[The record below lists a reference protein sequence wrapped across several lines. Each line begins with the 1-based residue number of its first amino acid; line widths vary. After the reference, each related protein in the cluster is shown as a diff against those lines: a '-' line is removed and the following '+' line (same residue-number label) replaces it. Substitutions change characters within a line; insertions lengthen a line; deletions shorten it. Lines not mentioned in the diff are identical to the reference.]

1 MEEFHQITIQ
11 EYLDW
16 KEDLR
21 RRLAEA
27 ANNFVGIGFRLKQIR
42 DSKGY
47 EQDGYASVFEFA
59 SKEFGIS
66 SSQAS
71 RFMAINDKFS
81 KGGNSLD
88 MPEEFTRL
96 GPSKLSEML
105 TLPESDYQ
113 YITEGT
119 TREQIRELKE
129 FNRHEEEFMNV
140 PEETPEDARNEE
152 QESVQNSPENATND
166 EKVYED
172 ARKTD
177 ENLQKTSLNGEEPQK
192 PEKSEGILTPGEII
206 IRCLREYFSKPEK
219 KSAFNKSLIAADS
232 DDIEDFVKRANPT
245 GTAMAKSGRYMLFL
259 RKAGEMNPV
268 KILGGEPVNV
278 TWDEIRD
285 AFRAE
290 FGNSGPWEKT
300 FGEKPKPEK
309 PDKQTENKPVK
320 AEESKEN
327 TDTTEPEEPETVEK
341 VTDGEVISKEEIE
354 ENQGFE
360 GKETE
365 PEEPENPDKQTDGQT
380 IKVTKSPSLAY
391 QDFRDELR
399 EMSRLVNIT
408 GSDLKEDSKP
418 EEIAKAIDDFQKVS
432 VSLLCA
438 LQDWKGIAKERE
450 DE

>member
-47 EQDGYASVFEFA
+47 EQDGYTSVFDFA
-59 SKEFGIS
+59 EKEFGIS

-81 KGGNSLD
+81 KGGNSLE

-129 FNRHEEEFMNV
+129 FNRHEEEFMNA
-140 PEETPEDARNEE
+140 PEEAPEEE
-152 QESVQNSPENATND
+152 ESIQNSPENAGND
-166 EKVYED
+166 GKVYED
-172 ARKTD
+172 ARKVY
-177 ENLQKTSLNGEEPQK
+177 EEPEKTSLNSEEPQK
-192 PEKSEGILTPGEII
+192 PANSKILTPGEII
-206 IRCLREYFSKPEK
+206 ISCLREYFDKPEK
-219 KSAFNKSLIAADS
+219 RSSFNKSLIAADS
-232 DDIEDFVKRANPT
+232 DDIEVFVKRANPT
-245 GTAMAKSGRYMLFL
+245 GSAMAKSGRYMLFL

-268 KILGGEPVNV
+268 KILGGEPINV
-278 TWDEIRD
+278 TWEEIRD

-309 PDKQTENKPVK
+309 PDKQTESEPVK
-320 AEESKEN
+320 AEESQKN
-327 TDTTEPEEPETVEK
+327 TETAEPEEPETVEK

-360 GKETE
+360 EKETE
-365 PEEPENPDKQTDGQT
+365 AGEPANADKQTDGQT

-408 GSDLKEDSKP
+408 GSDLKEDSTP

-450 DE
+450 DK

>member
-47 EQDGYASVFEFA
+47 EQDGYTSVFDFA
-59 SKEFGIS
+59 EKEFGIS

-81 KGGNSLD
+81 KGGNSLE

-140 PEETPEDARNEE
+140 PEEVPEEE
-152 QESVQNSPENATND
+152 ESVQNSPENATND
-166 EKVYED
+166 GKVYED
-172 ARKTD
+172 APKVY
-177 ENLQKTSLNGEEPQK
+177 EEPEKTSLNSEEPQK
-192 PEKSEGILTPGEII
+192 PEHSGILTPGEII
-206 IRCLREYFSKPEK
+206 ISCLREYFSKPEK
-219 KSAFNKSLIAADS
+219 RSSFNKSLIAADS
-232 DDIEDFVKRANPT
+232 EDIEVFVKRANPT
-245 GTAMAKSGRYMLFL
+245 GSAMAKSGRYMLFL

-268 KILGGEPVNV
+268 KILGGEPINV
-278 TWDEIRD
+278 TWEEIRD

-309 PDKQTENKPVK
+309 PDKQTESKPVK
-320 AEESKEN
+320 TEESQEN
-327 TDTTEPEEPETVEK
+327 TEPVKTEEPETVEK

-360 GKETE
+360 EKEAE
-365 PEEPENPDKQTDGQT
+365 PGESANTDKQTDGQT

-408 GSDLKEDSKP
+408 GSDLKEDSAP

-438 LQDWKGIAKERE
+438 LQDWKGIATERE
-450 DE
+450 GM

>member
-21 RRLAEA
+21 RRIAEA
-27 ANNFVGIGFRLKQIR
+27 ANNFVGIGYRLKQIR

-47 EQDGYASVFEFA
+47 EQDGYTSVFDFA
-59 SKEFGIS
+59 EKEFGIS

-81 KGGNSLD
+81 KGGNSLE

-140 PEETPEDARNEE
+140 PEEVPEEE
-152 QESVQNSPENATND
+152 ESVQNSPENAGND
-166 EKVYED
+166 GKVYED
-172 ARKTD
+172 APKVY
-177 ENLQKTSLNGEEPQK
+177 EEPEKTSLNSEEPQK
-192 PEKSEGILTPGEII
+192 PEHSGILTPGEII
-206 IRCLREYFSKPEK
+206 ISCLREYFSKPEK
-219 KSAFNKSLIAADS
+219 RSSFNKSLIAADS
-232 DDIEDFVKRANPT
+232 EDIEVFVKRANPT
-245 GTAMAKSGRYMLFL
+245 GSAMAKSGRYMLFL

-268 KILGGEPVNV
+268 KILGGEPINV
-278 TWDEIRD
+278 TWEEIRD

-309 PDKQTENKPVK
+309 PDKQTESKPVK
-320 AEESKEN
+320 TEESQEN
-327 TDTTEPEEPETVEK
+327 TEPVKTEEPETVEK

-360 GKETE
+360 EKEAE
-365 PEEPENPDKQTDGQT
+365 PGESANTDKQTDGQT

-408 GSDLKEDSKP
+408 GSDLKEDSAP

-438 LQDWKGIAKERE
+438 LQDWKGIATERE
-450 DE
+450 GM

>member
-27 ANNFVGIGFRLKQIR
+27 ANNFVGIGYRLKQIR

-47 EQDGYASVFEFA
+47 EQDGYTSVFDFA
-59 SKEFGIS
+59 AQEFGIS
-66 SSQAS
+66 TSQAS

-81 KGGNSLD
+81 KGGNSLE
-88 MPEEFTRL
+88 MPEEYTKL

-129 FNRHEEEFMNV
+129 FNRHEEEFMNA
-140 PEETPEDARNEE
+140 PEDVQNEGE
-152 QESVQNSPENATND
+152 NVQKEPESVSEPE
-166 EKVYED
+166 
-172 ARKTD
+172 KTD
-177 ENLQKTSLNGEEPQK
+177 ENLQKLSLNGEEPQK

-268 KILGGEPVNV
+268 KILGGEPINV
-278 TWDEIRD
+278 TWEEIRD

-290 FGNSGPWEKT
+290 FGNSGPWEKI
-300 FGEKPKPEK
+300 FGEKLKPEK
-309 PDKQTENKPVK
+309 PDKQTESKPVK
-320 AEESKEN
+320 AEESKGN
-327 TDTTEPEEPETVEK
+327 TDTAEPEEPETVEK

-354 ENQGFE
+354 KNQGFE

-408 GSDLKEDSKP
+408 GSDLKEDSTP

>member
-27 ANNFVGIGFRLKQIR
+27 ANNFVGIGYRLKQIR

-47 EQDGYASVFEFA
+47 EQDGYTSVFDFA
-59 SKEFGIS
+59 EKEFGIS

-81 KGGNSLD
+81 KGGNSLE
-88 MPEEFTRL
+88 MPEEFTHL

-129 FNRHEEEFMNV
+129 FNRHEEEFMNAPEEV
-140 PEETPEDARNEE
+140 PEAEE
-152 QESVQNSPENATND
+152 EESAQNSPENATND
-166 EKVYED
+166 GKVYED
-172 ARKTD
+172 ARKVY
-177 ENLQKTSLNGEEPQK
+177 EEPEKTSLNGEEPQK
-192 PEKSEGILTPGEII
+192 PAHSGILTPGEII
-206 IRCLREYFSKPEK
+206 ISCLREYFSKPEK
-219 KSAFNKSLIAADS
+219 RSSFNKSLIAADS
-232 DDIEDFVKRANPT
+232 EDIEVFVKRANPT
-245 GTAMAKSGRYMLFL
+245 GSAMAKSGRYMLFL

-268 KILGGEPVNV
+268 KILGGEPINV
-278 TWDEIRD
+278 TWEEIRD

-309 PDKQTENKPVK
+309 PDKQTESKLVK
-320 AEESKEN
+320 AEESQKN
-327 TDTTEPEEPETVEK
+327 TETAEPEGPETVEK

-360 GKETE
+360 EKEAE
-365 PEEPENPDKQTDGQT
+365 PGESANADKQTDGQAIT
-380 IKVTKSPSLAY
+380 ITKSAALAMQETKEAAIELKSALEGMEY
-391 QDFRDELR
+391 FDEN
-399 EMSRLVNIT
+399 ETADRL
-408 GSDLKEDSKP
+408 EDVIKKMQ
-418 EEIAKAIDDFQKVS
+418 ELTVAFLCELQEWKKA
-432 VSLLCA
+432 A
-438 LQDWKGIAKERE
+438 ERE
-450 DE
+450 GK